1 MKKMS
6 KDRSHFKHSGHEGLS
21 EEVTFEIERSEE
33 DPSLEHLGR
42 GLQAEG
48 TDCAKAEQLKIK
60 ASKVTG
66 LEAGGAR
73 P

>member
-21 EEVTFEIERSEE
+21 EEVTFETERSEE

-42 GLQAEG
+42 GLQA
-48 TDCAKAEQLKIK
+48 
-60 ASKVTG
+60 
-66 LEAGGAR
+66 
-73 P
+73 